1 MIFQPLTGFSTLTPI
16 QAISPR
22 LKKNRYPPIIVRFSN
37 RDKRN
42 EIFNQRQKFRENS
55 PSNSDNSNHNNLI
68 PKNVTIRENLTK
80 YRRFLYAEANKVKN
94 KLRYQFLWTWQGQIL
109 MRKDATTKAFKI
121 SSLQDLNKLSNW
133 SGCNTNRMQV

>member
-1 MIFQPLTGFSTLTPI
+1 MISQPLTGFSTLTPI

-22 LKKNRYPPIIVRFSN
+22 LKKIDIHPLYVVRFSN

-55 PSNSDNSNHNNLI
+55 PSNSNNSNHNNLI
-68 PKNVTIRENLTK
+68 PKNVTFRKNLTK
-80 YRRFLYAEANKVKN
+80 YRRFLYGEANKVKN

-121 SSLQDLNKLSNW
+121 S
-133 SGCNTNRMQV
+133 